1 MDQSWRPRVPSGNL
15 CPVCSNSHFPFC
27 PPPFPD
33 FTRPPPKF
41 PPPTPQFSDQFYQ
54 RPPPPRPPPLQ
65 PPYDPFVDHRGST
78 MNAYPPPLV
87 PHRIWNDNSNF
98 NGDTYGSTRL
108 EYDFNNGQVG
118 VKRMRFEDSGPPPGP
133 YMSEQQ
139 VNSLRLFAEDER
151 RLKLIHDHGAASQ
164 NLGTNYDGGYKISSN
179 NFERSGFRVLGV
191 GRFERDGGVNCQE
204 SDSNMKR
211 KREEEHFEYQYSEN
225 NKNPYNRT
233 GSDLILSRAYGTNG
247 HEADGYIDALCKEQR
262 QGGRQL
268 NNQFPQP
275 YNMQQH
281 LMEPKPTNYRLSN
294 LSGMNMGPMQDS
306 LVFSGQ
312 PPLPNSPPP
321 PLPMEQPV
329 CHLSEHV
336 VSSPSAGMSSLF
348 PIPAESAA
356 SLLSSN
362 TAVSEAITSAPVYY
376 PSKAS
381 LNSSG
386 YPNEEVRAMRTAPS
400 KTKSVESEQF
410 PPRRPSSDK
419 PKVID
424 ASYILKYP
432 HRATR
437 PDHIVIILRG
447 LPGSGKSY
455 LAKLLRDLEVEN
467 GGSAPRIHSMDDYFM
482 TEVEK
487 AEESDGSKPSG
498 SVRGKKA
505 VTKKVMEYCY
515 EPEMEEAYRS
525 SMLKAFKKTLDEGVF
540 SFVIVDDRNLRV
552 ADFAQFWAIA
562 KRSGYEVY
570 ILEATYKDPVGCAA
584 RNVHGFSHGDIQKM
598 ANQWEEA
605 PSLYMKLDI
614 KSLLHGDDLEQNG
627 IQEVDMDTEDVDH
640 NCDLSGSQER
650 NVENFAGSSRED
662 LPFDCSSK
670 DDQKWDTEEDH
681 PVEEVIELRKSK
693 WSNELDED
701 DKRTEVTRENLN
713 ALSGLIQSYS
723 KEGKSVRW
731 ADKVGSSGFSIGAV
745 KMSNMLS
752 LVIGPGV
759 GYNLKSNPLPE
770 EEKLS
775 SQRRGES
782 KRQNMFQEQLRAEQS
797 SRDVGHALMPLF
809 PTCCCSGSWNYRS
822 RNSDDWPF

>member
-1 MDQSWRPRVPSGNL
+1 MDHSWRPRVPSGNL

-27 PPPFPD
+27 PPSFPD
-33 FTRPPPKF
+33 FTIPPPKF
-41 PPPTPQFSDQFYQ
+41 PPSRLQYVDQFYQ
-54 RPPPPRPPPLQ
+54 RPPPPQ
-65 PPYDPFVDHRGST
+65 PPNDPIFDHRGPT
-78 MNAYPPPLV
+78 NNAYPPPPV
-87 PHRIWNDNSNF
+87 PHRIRNGNSNF
-98 NGDTYGSTRL
+98 NGDTYGSTDPV
-108 EYDFNNGQVG
+108 YDFNDGQVG

-133 YMSEQQ
+133 YMNEHH
-139 VNSLRLFAEDER
+139 VNSLRVFAEDER

-164 NLGTNYDGGYKISSN
+164 NSGTNHYGGYKISSS
-179 NFERSGFRVLGV
+179 NFKRSGFSDLGF
-191 GRFERDGGVNCQE
+191 GRFERDGGYCLE
-204 SDSNMKR
+204 TDSNMNR
-211 KREEEHFEYQYSEN
+211 KRVEHFEYQYNEN

-233 GSDLILSRAYGTNG
+233 GSDLIQSRPYGTNG

-262 QGGRQL
+262 QGGRQF
-268 NNQFPQP
+268 NNQFPQS
-275 YNMQQH
+275 YTMQQH
-281 LMEPKPTNYRLSN
+281 IMEPKPANYRLSN
-294 LSGMNMGPMQDS
+294 LSGMNMGPMKDS

-321 PLPMEQPV
+321 PLPLEQPV
-329 CHLSEHV
+329 RHLSEHV
-336 VSSPSAGMSSLF
+336 VSSPPAETSSLF

-356 SLLSSN
+356 SLLSSS
-362 TAVSEAITSAPVYY
+362 TAVSEAISSAPVYY
-376 PSKAS
+376 PSKAC

-400 KTKSVESEQF
+400 KTKLVESEQF
-410 PPRRPSSDK
+410 PPRQLSSDK

-447 LPGSGKSY
+447 LPGFFIIFKLESLLVVVNRLQTHSTGTITSCWY
-455 LAKLLRDLEVEN
+455 L
-467 GGSAPRIHSMDDYFM
+467 
-482 TEVEK
+482 
-487 AEESDGSKPSG
+487 
-498 SVRGKKA
+498 
-505 VTKKVMEYCY
+505 C
-515 EPEMEEAYRS
+515 
-525 SMLKAFKKTLDEGVF
+525 
-540 SFVIVDDRNLRV
+540 FVLVDDRNLRV

-570 ILEATYKDPVGCAA
+570 ILEATYKDPAGCAA

-605 PSLYMKLDI
+605 PSLYIKLDI
-614 KSLLHGDDLEQNG
+614 KSLLNGDDLEQNG
-627 IQEVDMDTEDVDH
+627 IQEVDMDAEDVDH

-650 NVENFAGSSRED
+650 NVENFPGPSRKD
-662 LPFDCSSK
+662 LPFDCPSK

-681 PVEEVIELRKSK
+681 PLEEVIELRKSK
-693 WSNELDED
+693 WSNDLDED
-701 DKRTEVTRENLN
+701 DMRTEVTQGNLN

-752 LVIGPGV
+752 LVIGPGA

-775 SQRRGES
+775 FQRSDES
-782 KRQNMFQEQLRAEQS
+782 KRQNIFQEQLRAERESFRAVFDKRRQ
-797 SRDVGHALMPLF
+797 RIGRLDL
-809 PTCCCSGSWNYRS
+809 
-822 RNSDDWPF
+822 DEE

>member
-1 MDQSWRPRVPSGNL
+1 MDHSWRPRVPSGNL

-27 PPPFPD
+27 PFPFPD
-33 FTRPPPKF
+33 FTIPPPKF
-41 PPPTPQFSDQFYQ
+41 RPPRPQYVDQFYQ
-54 RPPPPRPPPLQ
+54 RPPPLQ
-65 PPYDPFVDHRGST
+65 PPYDPFFDHRGST
-78 MNAYPPPLV
+78 MNAYPPPPV
-87 PHRIWNDNSNF
+87 PHRIRNGNSNF
-98 NGDTYGSTRL
+98 NGDTYGSTDPV
-108 EYDFNNGQVG
+108 YDFNNGQVG
-118 VKRMRFEDSGPPPGP
+118 VKRMRFEDSGPPPDP
-133 YMSEQQ
+133 YMNEHR
-139 VNSLRLFAEDER
+139 VNSLRVFAEDER

-164 NLGTNYDGGYKISSN
+164 NSGTNHSGGYKISSN
-179 NFERSGFRVLGV
+179 NFERSGFSDLGV
-191 GRFERDGGVNCQE
+191 GRFERDGGYCQE
-204 SDSNMKR
+204 TDSNMNR
-211 KREEEHFEYQYSEN
+211 KRVEHFEYQYNEN

-233 GSDLILSRAYGTNG
+233 GSDLIQSRPYGTNG
-247 HEADGYIDALCKEQR
+247 HEADGYIDALCKQQR
-262 QGGRQL
+262 QGGRQF

-275 YNMQQH
+275 YTMQQH
-281 LMEPKPTNYRLSN
+281 SMEPKPANYRLSN
-294 LSGMNMGPMQDS
+294 LSGMNMGPMKDS
-306 LVFSGQ
+306 LVFGGQ

-321 PLPMEQPV
+321 PLPLEQPV
-329 CHLSEHV
+329 RHLSEHV
-336 VSSPSAGMSSLF
+336 VSSPPPEMSSLF

-356 SLLSSN
+356 SLLSSS
-362 TAVSEAITSAPVYY
+362 TAVSEAISSAPVYY
-376 PSKAS
+376 PSKAC

-400 KTKSVESEQF
+400 KTKLVESEQF
-410 PPRRPSSDK
+410 PPRQLSSDK

-455 LAKLLRDLEVEN
+455 LAKMLRDLEVEN

-487 AEESDGSKPSG
+487 VESEGSKPSG
-498 SVRGKKA
+498 SVCWKKA
-505 VTKKVMEYCY
+505 VTKVMEYCY

-570 ILEATYKDPVGCAA
+570 ILEATYKDPAGCAA

-614 KSLLHGDDLEQNG
+614 KSLLNGDDLEQNG

-650 NVENFAGSSRED
+650 NVENFAGPSRED
-662 LPFDCSSK
+662 LPFDCPSK
-670 DDQKWDTEEDH
+670 DDQKWDTEDR
-681 PVEEVIELRKSK
+681 PLEEVIELRKSK
-693 WSNELDED
+693 WSNDLDED
-701 DKRTEVTRENLN
+701 DKRTEVTQGNLN

-752 LVIGPGV
+752 LVIGPGA

-775 SQRRGES
+775 SQRSDES
-782 KRQNMFQEQLRAEQS
+782 KRQNIFQEQLLAERESFRAVFDKRRQRIGRLDLDEE
-797 SRDVGHALMPLF
+797 
-809 PTCCCSGSWNYRS
+809 
-822 RNSDDWPF
+822 